1 MTRYGEGMGENQ
13 DKTFSELLAEA
24 GERDGFKVEWFNGKF
39 VLQASASAFHSL
51 IISETTRQ
59 IPADRWWSLPDL
71 GVGLPGEHR
80 GPIPDIVV
88 VAAGS
93 LDEDENPIRKDL
105 VCAVFEVVSKSTRAE
120 DLMDKPETTRPWASP
135 ST

>member
-1 MTRYGEGMGENQ
+1 MRENQ

-59 IPADRWWSLPDL
+59 IPADRWWSLPDM
-71 GVGLPGEHR
+71 GVGLPANTGA
-80 GPIPDIVV
+80 PYPTSW
-88 VAAGS
+88 S
-93 LDEDENPIRKDL
+93 LRPVPSTRTRTPS
-105 VCAVFEVVSKSTRAE
+105 ARTSSARSSKSC
-120 DLMDKPETTRPWASP
+120 PSP
-135 ST
+135 PGPKT